1 MSQDHPASPVELLV
15 ARTLLTG
22 GLVGIAL
29 ILLGL
34 GLYAG
39 HGGFHQHVLQLSRPA
54 GGNPPGVFVSVRQ
67 VVDGL
72 RHRPLDPLA
81 VTALGLL
88 LLMVTPIIAVA
99 LSIPAFLRA
108 GDRRY
113 ATIAAIVLT
122 MLVVSLIA
130 AGGVH

>member
-1 MSQDHPASPVELLV
+1 
-15 ARTLLTG
+15 
-22 GLVGIAL
+22 
-29 ILLGL
+29 
-34 GLYAG
+34 
-39 HGGFHQHVLQLSRPA
+39 
-54 GGNPPGVFVSVRQ
+54 
-67 VVDGL
+67 
-72 RHRPLDPLA
+72 
-81 VTALGLL
+81 L

-122 MLVVSLIA
+122 MLVVSLIV